1 MHIRPWDFFCVK
13 IYLLGCHPLP
23 SVCLSV
29 WIHVCVSSFIINLSN
44 HGILI
49 GETGSDNSRQ
59 KKPATGKT
67 VTYEKANWVKVPKIY
82 WDLTRTAVLTMEW
95 VDGIKLTDEIG
106 LKKACLNRRKLIDQV
121 LVEIARYLSVLT
133 VHNDVFLC
141 VSHDYTTLKL
151 IYSLGF
157 CLEFWIYHPRIISL
171 HRDYIAL

>member
-1 MHIRPWDFFCVK
+1 MLSFRMSSPS
-13 IYLLGCHPLP
+13 L

-29 WIHVCVSSFIINLSN
+29 CIHVCVSSFIINLNKFVFNLSN
-44 HGILI
+44 HGILM
-49 GETGSDNSRQ
+49 GETGSNNSRH

-67 VTYEKANWVKVPKIY
+67 VKYDKANCIKVPKIY

-106 LKKACLNRRKLIDQV
+106 LKKACLNRRELIDQV
-121 LVEIARYLSVLT
+121 LVEIAPYLSVLT
-133 VHNDVFLC
+133 VYNDVFLC

-151 IYSLGF
+151 IYSLEF